1 MIFDWHYEGTEPTA
15 AYFALKGF
23 DVATSSSRNG
33 AVAKVQLA
41 LLEKIRKNSNE
52 ENKLDDATCF
62 KMLFCE

>member
-41 LLEKIRKNSNE
+41 LLEKILMKKTS
-52 ENKLDDATCF
+52 
-62 KMLFCE
+62 